1 MDYKDCIIK
10 ENLPKH
16 IAVIMDGNGRWAKKR
31 GEERIVGHKNGV
43 NAVRQIC
50 EACAELGVGYLTL
63 YTFSTENW
71 NRPKEEINALMSML
85 VTTIAQEEKTLMDNN
100 IKLACIGDLEH
111 ISSETRNA
119 LLECMGRTSRNSGMV
134 LILALN
140 YSSRWE
146 ITEMTR
152 KIAEKVKRGEINVES
167 INQEYISSQLA
178 TAEYPDPDLLIRTSG
193 EYRLSNYLLW
203 QLAYSELYFTPVLW
217 PDFSKQSLY
226 EAIVDYQKRERRFG
240 KTSEQLKEND
250 KSDGGQNKMRNRTFI
265 AKMD

>member
-100 IKLACIGDLEH
+100 IKLACIGDLKQ
-111 ISSETRNA
+111 ISSETRN
-119 LLECMGRTSRNSGMV
+119 
-134 LILALN
+134 
-140 YSSRWE
+140 
-146 ITEMTR
+146 
-152 KIAEKVKRGEINVES
+152 
-167 INQEYISSQLA
+167 ISKA
-178 TAEYPDPDLLIRTSG
+178 
-193 EYRLSNYLLW
+193 
-203 QLAYSELYFTPVLW
+203 
-217 PDFSKQSLY
+217 
-226 EAIVDYQKRERRFG
+226 
-240 KTSEQLKEND
+240 
-250 KSDGGQNKMRNRTFI
+250 
-265 AKMD
+265 